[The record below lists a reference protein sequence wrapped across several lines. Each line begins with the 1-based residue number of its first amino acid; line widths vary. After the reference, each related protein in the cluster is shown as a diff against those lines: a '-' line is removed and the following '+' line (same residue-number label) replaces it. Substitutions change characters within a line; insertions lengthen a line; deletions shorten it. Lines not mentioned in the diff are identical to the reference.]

1 MNQSPNAAAAENPWK
16 QSETLPRPGAGP
28 LALAC
33 VLYGLGSLA
42 IPLSFLQPWIAMV
55 FWALLTVGG
64 FYLTR
69 RVTSG
74 AKLTLAAAALACLVG
89 LFIPA
94 FGAVITALA
103 VGLLGGAFFQTCTRQ
118 FWVLGLISAAATAGV
133 FALTRDWTF
142 CLLAVSLLP
151 ASLLLGAATRRGAY
165 RTTAVGLALGGF
177 LLWGLVLFLC
187 WVGRTTGS
195 VGLGAIRSALNDWQ
209 NTLIQTQISWRD
221 EHIAV
226 FRETIA
232 DNPSWNA
239 AQVANVEALIDVV
252 MERMSDAN
260 IADSVAWI
268 FNLLPGVVFA
278 LCAIPAFLGQK
289 MLNAAYATN
298 GMGRVITP
306 EAEFFTMSVPAAVL
320 YIVSMAVMLLFPS
333 SFSIP
338 VIVASNLCIMLMPG
352 FLVLG
357 TRFLFNRFFSA
368 GGNAR
373 WVPVVIAAVFL
384 FCCLWSVIFNAL
396 YLCALL
402 GAYERIWRAVRRR
415 MAEKFKNQDSDN
427 DHSDDSF

>member
-55 FWALLTVGG
+55 FWALLMVGG

-103 VGLLGGAFFQTCTRQ
+103 IGLLGGAFFQTCTRQ

-195 VGLGAIRSALNDWQ
+195 VGLGAIRSVLNDWQ

-373 WVPVVIAAVFL
+373 WVPVVIAAFLLCCLAYNAVFL
-384 FCCLWSVIFNAL
+384 G
-396 YLCALL
+396 ALL
-402 GAYERIWRAVRRR
+402 GAYERIYRAVRRR